1 MRDDE
6 LQLGTRDKVVQK
18 MTREGA
24 VEENMSQNS
33 ERRVSARA
41 SDADFS
47 HLTLNV
53 TQKNYLNLPQ
63 TVTMRNVK
71 KSSHKWQQTALILRP
86 AHQEHSGRLSS

>member
-47 HLTLNV
+47 HLHEDEVRATGGDDQTSRTK
-53 TQKNYLNLPQ
+53 TQQ
-63 TVTMRNVK
+63 R
-71 KSSHKWQQTALILRP
+71 R
-86 AHQEHSGRLSS
+86 